1 MVWFAEW
8 SLVPSVAVV
17 VTAILLLILDKR
29 RTLAVIL
36 AVQYLFVTWLAAL
49 SLPILVAS
57 VKLIAG
63 VMACAILS
71 IAPKETKALESKKN
85 TRGVLSGLSFRII
98 AAILIIASALG
109 WDWGTARII
118 EGLSWPATYAS
129 TVLMGF
135 GFLQFGFN
143 ERPFRVGIGLL
154 SLLSGF
160 EIAYATIE
168 PSLAVVA
175 LLAAIHIG
183 IALVIGYLNYL
194 DERVRSARG
203 VL

>member
-63 VMACAILS
+63 VMACSILS
-71 IAPKETKALESKKN
+71 IAPKETKAFESKKN